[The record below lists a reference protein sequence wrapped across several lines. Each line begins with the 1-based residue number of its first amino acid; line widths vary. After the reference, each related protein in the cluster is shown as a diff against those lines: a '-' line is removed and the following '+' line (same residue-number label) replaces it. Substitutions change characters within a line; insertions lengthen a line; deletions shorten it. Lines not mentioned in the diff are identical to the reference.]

1 MVLIWQPVCCDL
13 YKGYMNASK
22 EIIKKEVSVVSDRFH
37 VQKLYWKSLVSLRKS
52 ELKRLRQDLIE
63 K

>member
-1 MVLIWQPVCCDL
+1 
-13 YKGYMNASK
+13 MNASK